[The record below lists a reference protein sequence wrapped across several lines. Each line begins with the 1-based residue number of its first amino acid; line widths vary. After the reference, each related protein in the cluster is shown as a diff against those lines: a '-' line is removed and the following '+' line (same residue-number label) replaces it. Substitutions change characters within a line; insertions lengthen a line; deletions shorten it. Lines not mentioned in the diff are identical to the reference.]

1 MGLLLYPTVL
11 SENTRY
17 ISISSN
23 YRPVHSQLRQTFP
36 SFLPYT
42 FYRPPTYRIRRPP
55 LSSFR
60 EISFLRYLSAD
71 FTELTTKRFP
81 VNAVRS
87 IKGGVS
93 ARYRFIPPLGFSVL
107 LYRTVTFFY
116 LYSAVSFQYGT
127 CRTPELISA
136 RRALLFGVLH
146 QTTDH
151 LHNVGFIHNTVFVI
165 DVIEW
170 VIIVAMRHIYKIK
183 YANFVP
189 RLFEQSSA

>member
-1 MGLLLYPTVL
+1 MELLLYPTVL
-11 SENTRY
+11 SFDTRY
-17 ISISSN
+17 ISIPSN

-55 LSSFR
+55 LGSFR

-71 FTELTTKRFP
+71 FTELTTIT
-81 VNAVRS
+81 VSHNAVRS

-107 LYRTVTFFY
+107 LYRTVTFFC

-127 CRTPELISA
+127 CRTPKLVASVTA
-136 RRALLFGVLH
+136 LFGS
-146 QTTDH
+146 
-151 LHNVGFIHNTVFVI
+151 VF
-165 DVIEW
+165 
-170 VIIVAMRHIYKIK
+170 H
-183 YANFVP
+183 
-189 RLFEQSSA
+189 